1 MKQMYRILAVIV
13 LALLVAVPG
22 NAASDYA
29 KTRYPIVLV
38 HGFAGAK
45 SILGVVEY
53 WYGIPQRLHQ
63 YGNAQVYVATVSSLA
78 GEDIKAAQL
87 ETFVDDVLSK
97 TGAQKV
103 NLISHSQGGLT
114 IRAYSALHPERVAS
128 LTTVASPNHGNA
140 FADLISTLNREI
152 LTPLLPG
159 VRDAIVGV
167 FNLFG
172 WVNGELNGQD
182 LPQDVLAALYVQS
195 SAGAQEFARNVS
207 SAGFNPDCSG
217 PRPTRAGGALQGA
230 DGRTVAWG
238 FPVYSWTGA
247 GAPISLLR
255 SGLDLLDP
263 TSYMMAASVFAQK
276 YLLNAGDS
284 DGMTPVCSARLG
296 EVIGENYYWSHMD
309 EINQVMGLVPPVSG
323 DPRMAFVIHAN
334 RLKLQGL

>member
-45 SILGVVEY
+45 SILGIVEY
-53 WYGIPQRLHQ
+53 WYGIPQKLNQ
-63 YGNAQVYVATVSSLA
+63 YGNAQVYVATVSSFA
-78 GEDIKAAQL
+78 GEDIRAAQL
-87 ETFVDDVLSK
+87 ETFVADVLNK

-103 NLISHSQGGLT
+103 NLIAHSQGGLT
-114 IRAYSALHPERVAS
+114 IRAYSALHPEKVAS
-128 LTTVASPNHGNA
+128 LTTVATPNHGNA
-140 FADLISTLNREI
+140 FADLISKLNNN
-152 LTPLLPG
+152 LGPALPG

-172 WVNGELNGQD
+172 SLNGALNGQD
-182 LPQDVLAALYVQS
+182 LPQDVLTALYVQT

-207 SAGFNPDCSG
+207 SAGFNPDCAG
-217 PRPTRAGGALQGA
+217 PRPTRASGTLQSA
-230 DGRTVAWG
+230 DGKTVAWG
-238 FPVYSWTGA
+238 FPVYSWTGS

-263 TSYMMAASVFAQK
+263 SSYIMAASVFAQK
-276 YLLNAGDS
+276 SLLNAGDS

-296 EVIGENYYWSHMD
+296 EVIGENYYWSHLD
-309 EINQVMGLVPPVSG
+309 EINQMMGLVPSVSG